1 MTPKQRNRERQK
13 KEKHIDKRRRW
24 ILYSL
29 SVHGPEFQLLRYLKV
44 HYRVCKCFLLG
55 TTPSH
60 MNYEVVYR
68 QHSFFLQLRFNC
80 MLPFYLVVTFPS
92 GFPVKELHMN
102 LFTLPTRSICPADL
116 ILFDLIS
123 LIINHEKHKLKI
135 SWKCS
140 FLPPLFLNSKC
151 FLKKQF
157 LRHLQSTPQFKAR
170 SKITHPHGKKNGI
183 IIFYTEIF
191 ALLY

>member
-1 MTPKQRNRERQK
+1 VTPKQRNRERQK
-13 KEKHIDKRRRW
+13 EEKHIDKRRRW

-60 MNYEVVYR
+60 MIYEVVYR
-68 QHSFFLQLRFNC
+68 QHIFFLQLRFNC

-92 GFPVKELHMN
+92 GFPVKELHVN

-116 ILFDLIS
+116 ILFDLIP
-123 LIINHEKHKLKI
+123 LIINHGKHKLRI

-140 FLPPLFLNSKC
+140 LLPLPFLSSKC
-151 FLKKQF
+151 FLQKQF
-157 LRHLQSTPQFKAR
+157 LRHLQSTSPFKAR
-170 SKITHPHGKKNGI
+170 SKITKPYRKKNET